1 MAVEKVVE
9 IKVESKQAEKNLKAI
24 NSTIDE
30 QRDILILLEEEYIKS
45 KKALDDYN
53 KSGRVNLAQ
62 EKQLKQAVSERKD
75 ALTDQRLGLKKLA
88 IEQRAATS
96 AVKEGQKAQKE
107 NTNIIKGI
115 DKLTGGYAT
124 KLIKLKKGFV
134 SGFGAV
140 KNFVKSLSGIK
151 KALIATGI
159 GALVVGLATVIAY
172 WEEITALFDNGSK
185 ALQKQADEQRKN
197 VELSSDQIALLEQQE
212 KLLKLQGKSNENIVA
227 EKKKVLLIQQEQN
240 TALLQTLKLQL
251 ELEKSKVRELSLS
264 EKAQIATLEALGQYG
279 AAAKIRAKGM
289 MASEEELDKIKELEE
304 EIQNTKLKSG
314 QIDIALATIDKKK
327 KDARIKDAKDR
338 AKGDA
343 DELKEIERKNKEK
356 LRLEEEY
363 QNRLKNLKDRIREAE
378 ANTQEEQRVLQMEKL
393 KEENLALMAEALA
406 NGLLSEELITSLRQ
420 REKDLQAQFD
430 EEDAASEQEIKDKK
444 TKELEEEQARIK
456 AQEEYKENEYRE
468 GYDNLQTIV
477 SAGGKKMEKVGKALA
492 IADVVRSSVKSVSET
507 ISNTGIANA
516 KAAAASPL
524 TGGMPFVAIN
534 TAKAALSIGATV
546 AGAAKSIQ
554 AIKGD
559 AKSVGA
565 SSAPSGGGGGGAA
578 PTPPSFNVVG
588 ASETSVL
595 ADTVAEQTQEPV
607 QAYVVSNDVTT
618 AQSLENNIVEGAT
631 I

>member
-1 MAVEKVVE
+1 MAIEKVVE

-30 QRDILILLEEEYIKS
+30 QRDILVLLEQEYIKS

-107 NTNIIKGI
+107 NTNIIRGI

-185 ALQKQADEQRKN
+185 ALQKQADKQRKN
-197 VELSSDQIALLEQQE
+197 VELSSNQLALLEQQE
-212 KLLKLQGKSNENIVA
+212 KLLKLQGKSTENIVA

-251 ELEKSKVRELSLS
+251 ELEKSKARELSLS
-264 EKAQIATLEALGQYG
+264 EKAQIATLEALGQYS

-338 AKGDA
+338 AKEDA
-343 DELKEIERKNKEK
+343 DELKKIARQNKEK
-356 LRLEEEY
+356 LRLEQEY
-363 QNRLKNLKDRIREAE
+363 QNRLTNLKDRIREAE

-406 NGLLSEELITSLRQ
+406 NGLLSEELVTSLRQ
-420 REKDLQAQFD
+420 REKDLQAQFSQ
-430 EEDAASEQEIKDKK
+430 EDADFDQEIKDKK
-444 TKELEEEQARIK
+444 QKELDEEQSRIK
-456 AQEEYKENEYRE
+456 AQEEYKEKEYRE
-468 GYDNLQTIV
+468 GYENLQTII

-534 TAKAALSIGATV
+534 TAKAALSIGSTV

-565 SSAPSGGGGGGAA
+565 SSAPSGGGGGSAA
-578 PTPPSFNVVG
+578 PAPPSFNVVG

-595 ADTVAEQTQEPV
+595 ADTVAEQTNEPI

-631 I
+631 L

>member
-1 MAVEKVVE
+1 MAIEKVVE

-30 QRDILILLEEEYIKS
+30 QKDILVLLEEEYIKS

-96 AVKEGQKAQKE
+96 AVKQGQKAQKD
-107 NTNIIKGI
+107 NTNIIRAI
-115 DKLTGGYAT
+115 DKLSGGYAT

-134 SGFGAV
+134 SGSGAV

-185 ALQKQADEQRKN
+185 ALQKQADKQRKN
-197 VELSSDQIALLEQQE
+197 VELSSNQLALLEQQE
-212 KLLKLQGKSNENIVA
+212 KLLKLQGKSTENIVA

-251 ELEKSKVRELSLS
+251 ELEKSKARELSLS
-264 EKAQIATLEALGQYG
+264 EKAQIATLEALGQYN

-314 QIDIALATIDKKK
+314 QIDIALATIDKNK

-338 AKGDA
+338 AKVDA
-343 DELKEIERKNKEK
+343 DELKEIARQNKEK
-356 LRLEEEY
+356 LRLEQEY
-363 QNRLKNLKDRIREAE
+363 QNRLTNLKDRIREAE

-406 NGLLSEELITSLRQ
+406 NGLLSEELVISLRQ
-420 REKDLQAQFD
+420 REKDLQAQFSQ
-430 EEDAASEQEIKDKK
+430 EDADFEQEIKDKK

-456 AQEEYKENEYRE
+456 AQEEYKEKEYRE

-516 KAAAASPL
+516 KATAASPL

-559 AKSVGA
+559 AKSAGA
-565 SSAPSGGGGGGAA
+565 SSAPSGGGGGGTA
-578 PTPPSFNVVG
+578 PAPPSFNVVG

-595 ADTVAEQTQEPV
+595 ADTVAEQTNEPV